1 MLTIT
6 KEELQRLVKHRESY
20 LKLVQDVIAFYNDN
34 EITTPLIA
42 TGTPAE
48 LLSSEKCYHYDPSAQ
63 EFLLK
68 ISLTPPA
75 QPNDVFV
82 DHRLIHGPASSAS
95 FQSRHDSGFAG
106 SSETLTNSDDAS
118 MTHASMPEQ
127 TNQIVSDTEYTPSSP
142 CDSTISIDKPWT
154 SYDDAI
160 VWDDTQLS
168 IKHVIA
174 QAIEYQLKSQT
185 VISRFEEMRQVLI
198 QLPSVESNGLNPQII
213 RLRNLMNS
221 VVGTH
226 KYSSC
231 ITAATYFIFFQETIK
246 THALYP
252 SLALAVLYRNVR
264 GDVDNGLTI
273 GYLISAFARGKRI
286 SEFCEKIGFK
296 DQVEITAIPLLW
308 ARIYKTQ
315 RAVDEWSKAWIELN
329 TNEIYA
335 CNFVGLPR
343 SN

>member
-1 MLTIT
+1 
-6 KEELQRLVKHRESY
+6 
-20 LKLVQDVIAFYNDN
+20 
-34 EITTPLIA
+34 
-42 TGTPAE
+42 
-48 LLSSEKCYHYDPSAQ
+48 
-63 EFLLK
+63 
-68 ISLTPPA
+68 
-75 QPNDVFV
+75 
-82 DHRLIHGPASSAS
+82 
-95 FQSRHDSGFAG
+95 
-106 SSETLTNSDDAS
+106 
-118 MTHASMPEQ
+118 
-127 TNQIVSDTEYTPSSP
+127 
-142 CDSTISIDKPWT
+142 
-154 SYDDAI
+154 
-160 VWDDTQLS
+160 
-168 IKHVIA
+168 
-174 QAIEYQLKSQT
+174 
-185 VISRFEEMRQVLI
+185 
-198 QLPSVESNGLNPQII
+198 
-213 RLRNLMNS
+213 MNS

-315 RAVDEWSKAWIELN
+315 RAVNEWSKAWIELN